1 MGESQRRV
9 AVVGDDDRSETLR
22 EAVRDAGARLV
33 TVTDT
38 TTDTDAM
45 FTVGEDVTRHALRNP
60 PAGAVIPVGTQRL
73 GFGVEEATNRM
84 HQLFEALDSSVEGI
98 SRITHP
104 ILTVDTGTPSVHR
117 AAADVALI
125 TEKPARISEF
135 SIRFTRRPT
144 ESFRADGVVV
154 ATPFGSSEYANAAGG
169 PIVEPGG
176 GLVVAPIAPFSTG
189 IDAWVAAEH
198 VTVSVERETEPVVLV
213 IDGAIRDTVGPYQP
227 IDIETTERVEALV
240 PTATTEPRARRS
252 ETL

>member
-9 AVVGDDDRSETLR
+9 AVVGTDDRSETLR

-33 TVTDT
+33 AATDT
-38 TTDTDAM
+38 TADTDA
-45 FTVGEDVTRHALRNP
+45 TLTIGENATRNALRNA

-73 GFGVEEATNRM
+73 TFGVDEATNRI
-84 HQLFEALDSSVEGI
+84 HRLIEALDAPVEGI

-104 ILTVDTGTPSVHR
+104 ILTVDTGPSSAHR

-135 SIRFTRRPT
+135 SVRFTRQRE

-154 ATPFGSSEYANAAGG
+154 ATPFGSSGYANAGGG

-176 GLVVAPIAPFSTG
+176 GLAIVPIAPFSTR
-189 IDAWVAAEH
+189 IDAWVAAER
-198 VTVSVERETEPVVLV
+198 VTLSVERETEPVALV
-213 IDGAIRDTVGPYQP
+213 VDGAVRGTVDPYQP
-227 IDIETTERVEALV
+227 ISIETTARVEALV
-240 PTATTEPRARRS
+240 PTATAQPRARRS